1 MCFPPVA
8 NRLQCPHN
16 VSPSVTDVLLSRPW
30 WEHDVICI
38 LQVFFKKCSSLQ
50 CSHHQ
55 FPSLFALSLS
65 VLLLLY
71 AHNRFDA
78 CLYARHGCLGDG
90 FILWKCWGLWVK
102 IVGSLTL
109 WLRGTKPQE
118 SISPASCCLD
128 TALHCLRGYFKPFKD
143 IRVRVYVARMWTQPQ
158 RQLPMR
164 IKSVPCWRSIPPAP
178 HHPRWV
184 RTRLRRDVFPRWP
197 CSLCASW
204 AICSACWE
212 CELLN
217 VKSPCSLK
225 VVQLYSHWVKQEA
238 TLAQMQRGQ
247 RSSAQNRGGQ
257 KQRSESIFLASVVN
271 ICFIS
276 FGIQLFF
283 YLFFKLHCKYELIC
297 SWPASKTFCDCLLTV
312 IFVLVP

>member
-1 MCFPPVA
+1 M
-8 NRLQCPHN
+8 
-16 VSPSVTDVLLSRPW
+16 SR
-30 WEHDVICI
+30 
-38 LQVFFKKCSSLQ
+38 
-50 CSHHQ
+50 
-55 FPSLFALSLS
+55 
-65 VLLLLY
+65 
-71 AHNRFDA
+71 
-78 CLYARHGCLGDG
+78 DG

-217 VKSPCSLK
+217 VKSPCSHK

-271 ICFIS
+271 VWFLC

-283 YLFFKLHCKYELIC
+283 TCFSNYTVNMNWYVVGLLQELSVTVYLLSYLCLSLKLQLKKGNKCTI
-297 SWPASKTFCDCLLTV
+297 
-312 IFVLVP
+312 